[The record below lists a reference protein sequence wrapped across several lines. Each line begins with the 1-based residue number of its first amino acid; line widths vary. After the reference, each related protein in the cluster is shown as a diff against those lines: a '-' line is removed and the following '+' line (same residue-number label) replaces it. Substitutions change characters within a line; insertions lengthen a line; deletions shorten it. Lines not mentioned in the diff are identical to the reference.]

1 MTTTTT
7 LTPAAPPAAWSGV
20 TRARELLP
28 PLLRDGVARL
38 GDELGRICGY
48 QLGLCDADGRPVPG
62 AGGKLIR
69 PAFSVLCAE
78 AVGGEAADALPA
90 GAAIELLHNASLIH
104 DDIMDGDRV
113 RRHRPTTWVRFGVPR
128 AILAGDAL
136 IALGFETLADRRHPA
151 TAASIADLARTLRRL
166 AIGQGDDLRF
176 EREREVGV
184 EECLAMLGG
193 KTGALLGCACR
204 LGAAHGAAH
213 GAEYAAKYGADY
225 GAEYGAVP
233 MAWLDR
239 FEAFGDHLGVAFQLI
254 DDVLGIWGDPAVT
267 GKPVGSDLRARKK
280 SAPVVAALKAG
291 TAASARLD
299 RLYAT
304 PGDLTDHQ
312 VAVLTGLVEEAGGR
326 TWTLAE
332 ADRRIAAAW
341 ELLDPLDLDPVARQG
356 LVDLTTALTARHA

>member
-7 LTPAAPPAAWSGV
+7 LTPAAPPAAWSGI

-28 PLLRDGVARL
+28 PLLREWVARL

-48 QLGLCDADGRPVPG
+48 QLGLCDADGRPVPD
-62 AGGKLIR
+62 AGGKLLR

-104 DDIMDGDRV
+104 DDIMDGDRL
-113 RRHRPTTWVRFGVPR
+113 RRHRPTAWVRFGVPR
-128 AILAGDAL
+128 ALLAGDAL
-136 IALGFETLADRRHPA
+136 IALGFEVLADRRHPA
-151 TAASIADLARTLRRL
+151 TAPSMADLARTLRRL

-176 EREREVGV
+176 EREREIGV

-204 LGAAHGAAH
+204 LGAAHGAPP
-213 GAEYAAKYGADY
+213 
-225 GAEYGAVP
+225 GAVP
-233 MAWLDR
+233 PAWLDR
-239 FEAFGDHLGVAFQLI
+239 FERFGDHLGVAFQLI
-254 DDVLGIWGDPAVT
+254 DDVLGIWGDPTVT

-280 SAPVVAALKAG
+280 SAPVVAALQAG
-291 TAASARLD
+291 TAASARLS

-312 VAVLTGLVEEAGGR
+312 VAVLTGLVEDAGGR
-326 TWTLAE
+326 AWTLAE

-341 ELLDPLDLDPVARQG
+341 ELLDPLDLDPAARRG
-356 LVDLTTALTARHA
+356 LVGLTTALTARQS